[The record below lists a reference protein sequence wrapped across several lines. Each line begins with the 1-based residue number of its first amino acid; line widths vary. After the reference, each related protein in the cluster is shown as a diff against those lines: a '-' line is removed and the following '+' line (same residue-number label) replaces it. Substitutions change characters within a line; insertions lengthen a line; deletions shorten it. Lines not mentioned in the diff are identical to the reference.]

1 MGHTERT
8 HRVTPQ
14 LRGRLKKK
22 IIKLAEKGATNRD
35 CAESCRIAERT
46 LYNWIA
52 TDANFAEDY
61 AQAQAEAR
69 MKSIEL
75 IASSDD
81 WRAHAWL
88 QERRDPTNW
97 GKADN
102 ETLAAKFAAFLE
114 GVNHG
119 EQRAVTAADADV
131 LEIPAATE
139 SPSD

>member
-1 MGHTERT
+1 M
-8 HRVTPQ
+8 TPQ
-14 LRGRLKKK
+14 LRGKLKKK
-22 IIKLAEKGATNRD
+22 IVKLARKGATHRD
-35 CAESCRIAERT
+35 CAEACRIAERT

-52 TDANFAEDY
+52 NDAKFADDF

-69 MKSIEL
+69 MESIEL

-88 QERRDPTNW
+88 QERRDPANW

-119 EQRAVTAADADV
+119 EQRAVTAASADV
-131 LEIPAATE
+131 LEIPATTE
-139 SPSD
+139 EPAD